1 VFLPTLNNPLSYGA
15 FVSNNSTIF
24 KIYAPKTT
32 HAYLVIF
39 NFPEDDTGVEHE
51 MTKQDNGDFTI
62 ELVDAGV
69 GTIYG
74 FRLKGPLNDSNL
86 IIADPYSKA
95 AITQNSMHHVA
106 KSLVI
111 DDTYDWEN
119 DTWIK
124 IDPCDLIIYEMHV
137 RDMTAYPTSTAEQ

>member
-1 VFLPTLNNPLSYGA
+1 MSIKNTQLSYGA
-15 FVSNNSTIF
+15 FVQGNQTTF
-24 KIYAPKTT
+24 KIHAPRSTEVN
-32 HAYLVIF
+32 LVIF
-39 NFPEDDTGVEHE
+39 EKPDDETGYEHL
-51 MTKQDNGDFTI
+51 MVKNQSGDWTLLLPDLGI
-62 ELVDAGV
+62 
-69 GTIYG
+69 GTLYG
-74 FRLKGPLNDSNL
+74 YRLSGPVNDSTI

-95 AITQNSMHHVA
+95 AVTQNSMHHVA